1 MVAAQTCTRKGP
13 GFKSFG
19 DRLMSALSQKQTS
32 RLAQV
37 MSALGQKQTCAAP
50 KRCPLSAN
58 SGYRTADRAG
68 PAARRVSRADAG
80 TRRPLLSRISL
91 ADRVW

>member
-13 GFKSFG
+13 GFKSLS
-19 DRLMSALSQKQTS
+19 DRLMSALGQKQTS

-37 MSALGQKQTCAAP
+37 MSALADMCSLA
-50 KRCPLSAN
+50 CPLCAN

-80 TRRPLLSRISL
+80 TRRPLSSRISL
-91 ADRVW
+91 ADRV